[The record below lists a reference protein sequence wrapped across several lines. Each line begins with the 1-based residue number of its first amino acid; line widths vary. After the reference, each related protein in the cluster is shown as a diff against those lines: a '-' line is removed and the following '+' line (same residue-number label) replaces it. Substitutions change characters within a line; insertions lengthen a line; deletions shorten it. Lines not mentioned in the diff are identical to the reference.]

1 MGLWGAAQ
9 AIAAGFG
16 GLVGAA
22 SADLLRAVTATDA
35 NAFGTVFL
43 FEAALFLASALRAWH
58 VVYGTRQTGIGQTD
72 GALVPGE

>member
-22 SADLLRAVTATDA
+22 AVDLLRHVTDTPA
-35 NAFGTVFL
+35 AFATVFL
-43 FEAALFLASALRAWH
+43 IEAGLFLAAAVMALKIME
-58 VVYGTRQTGIGQTD
+58 RQ
-72 GALVPGE
+72 AAMPAAVPGE